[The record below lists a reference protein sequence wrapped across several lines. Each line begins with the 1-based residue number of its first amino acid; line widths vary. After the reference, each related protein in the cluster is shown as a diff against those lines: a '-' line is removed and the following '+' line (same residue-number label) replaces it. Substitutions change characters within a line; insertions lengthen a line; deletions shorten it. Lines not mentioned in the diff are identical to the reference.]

1 MAINKRYPHVYDAE
15 YVTGPLREVNLFA
28 RSQSTSI
35 NYVDAAGNAIAR
47 AKGFEDTNL
56 TEDGRVNETGI
67 ILRTLGVRINPGPT
81 EPDQNEG
88 YDELEFLS
96 RGYAELI
103 LNDNQVVFTARIRDL
118 VPASS
123 IVASGA
129 LISGGNNQPL
139 PQFGAGVVTVS
150 NVGHMYPAKGI
161 RIPRGVRF
169 RLALKWDRPL
179 VLPSNKNAR
188 IEAELWGVSD
198 EIEAEE
204 KSRAGL
210 MLPQMQAPAVSAVS
224 VAVPGAR

>member
-15 YVTGPLREVNLFA
+15 YVAGPLREVNLFT

-35 NYVDAAGNAIAR
+35 SYLDADGSTVVNR
-47 AKGFEDTNL
+47 SKGFEDTNL

-67 ILRTLGVRINPGPT
+67 ILRTVGVRINAGPNQ
-81 EPDQNEG
+81 PDTFET
-88 YDELEFLS
+88 YDELAFLE

-118 VPASS
+118 VPASAAVS
-123 IVASGA
+123 TGFLQRSEGQPRAGA
-129 LISGGNNQPL
+129 TTVNNL
-139 PQFGAGVVTVS
+139 
-150 NVGHMYPAKGI
+150 GHMYPAKGI

-179 VLPSNKNAR
+179 TLPSGKTCR
-188 IEAELWGVSD
+188 VEAELWGVSD